1 MAWKAG
7 VSMKITH
14 TASVN
19 PVWTFF
25 AKPQQINWGWRLLS
39 LLICSFFW
47 LLCSI
52 NLSTHAM
59 AYCEYFGSCARWWAR
74 CLNHVADGLI
84 LAMTP
89 YDMRHI
95 LTDIDTPPSPTLNAW
110 HLMSGPQ
117 GHWWLQRMVR
127 TLKPRQGSLWAY
139 SQRSQIEPNSMGRP
153 RISVGGTGRRPVARG
168 TWLLSALAL
177 GGRKFP
183 HHWSY
188 CRWESHCCGR
198 QEVKHFWSLFKP
210 CIVSPCSL
218 VQIIFVGNLNHS
230 FTLSKSPQDL
240 WYRVRELYC
249 STKNRHEKCNVWFE
263 IEIDELVS
271 SMFLVST
278 LRKN

>member
-177 GGRKFP
+177 GG
-183 HHWSY
+183 
-188 CRWESHCCGR
+188 E
-198 QEVKHFWSLFKP
+198 E
-210 CIVSPCSL
+210 
-218 VQIIFVGNLNHS
+218 
-230 FTLSKSPQDL
+230 
-240 WYRVRELYC
+240 
-249 STKNRHEKCNVWFE
+249 
-263 IEIDELVS
+263 VS
-271 SMFLVST
+271 SSLELLSLRVSLLRAPRGEAFLVPFQTMYCFPMQSRPDH
-278 LRKN
+278 LCWEFEP